1 MRWKNK
7 RFWAETLQAY
17 IFLLP
22 TLAVLGVFTFFPFVN
37 AFIYSGY
44 DIKTRTVPG
53 SVLFAI
59 TTDVESLIAS
69 LRRGR
74 VPETLARVLEGHGA
88 QTEHLW
94 VRLREANRWVIRDE
108 KNMQEYLIL
117 HEEGAL
123 VVRSTV
129 TKWDMQPV
137 GLENFRKVLAD
148 PDFVKALRNT
158 AVYVGIS
165 VPITLFLALIL
176 ATLLKQVTFGRSF
189 FRLVNFSPYVTSVVA
204 ITMVWHWIFD
214 RHAGLLNYVISTL
227 GSFFGAKVAF
237 VDWLGDP
244 SLALPAVIILSVWR
258 FVGYQAIILLAG
270 MQSIDRE
277 YYEAAKVDGGS
288 GLQVWW
294 HITLPLL
301 TPQIFFV
308 FIISVIGAFRL
319 FQEVLI
325 LFQGPG
331 PEKSVLTLVYYLYEK
346 AFGLGQ
352 YGLASAASVI
362 LFAIVFLLSL
372 FNLTVVQRRVHY
384 ER

>member
-1 MRWKNK
+1 MH
-7 RFWAETLQAY
+7 AY
-17 IFLLP
+17 AFLLP
-22 TLAVLGVFTFFPFVN
+22 TLAVLGVFTFVPFVN

-53 SVLFAI
+53 NVLFVI
-59 TTDVESLIAS
+59 TSDLESLIGT

-74 VPETLARVLEGHGA
+74 VPEELARTLEKHGA
-88 QTEHLW
+88 QAENLW

-108 KNMQEYLIL
+108 KEMQEYLIL
-117 HEEGAL
+117 HDQGAL
-123 VVRSTV
+123 IVKKTV
-129 TKWDMQPV
+129 TRWDMQPV

-148 PDFVKALRNT
+148 PDFAKALRNT
-158 AVYVGIS
+158 AVYVSIS
-165 VPITLFLALIL
+165 VPITLLLALIL

-204 ITMVWHWIFD
+204 IAMVWHWIYD
-214 RHAGLLNYVISTL
+214 RHAGLLNYVISYF
-227 GSFFGAKVAF
+227 GSLFGVKVAF
-237 VDWLGDP
+237 ADWLGSP

-277 YYEAAKVDGGS
+277 YYEAARIDGGN
-288 GLQVWW
+288 GFQVWRY
-294 HITLPLL
+294 ITLPLL

-352 YGLASAASVI
+352 YGLASAASVV